1 MRNYIV
7 HSKRFGKPKRKSME
21 FTFIPIHD
29 MYAKVSDSQ
38 TKESAGKLNG
48 FFFIGCMCVCMHQG
62 TWITELNAMHQTN
75 VNQHKLALK
84 YSPVLE
90 LVMSGQTMY
99 QK

>member
-7 HSKRFGKPKRKSME
+7 HSKRFEKPKRKSLE

-48 FFFIGCMCVCMHQG
+48 FFFHWVHVCVYVCIKAHG
-62 TWITELNAMHQTN
+62 
-75 VNQHKLALK
+75 
-84 YSPVLE
+84 
-90 LVMSGQTMY
+90 
-99 QK
+99 